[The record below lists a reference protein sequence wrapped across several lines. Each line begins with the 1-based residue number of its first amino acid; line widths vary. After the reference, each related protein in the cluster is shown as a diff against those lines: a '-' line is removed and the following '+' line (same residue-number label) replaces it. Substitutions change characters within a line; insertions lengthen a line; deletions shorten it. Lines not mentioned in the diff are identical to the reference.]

1 MLRWRR
7 TVLAATVAGALVTG
21 VTAGAA
27 LAADESVTIASFAF
41 TPATV
46 TISVGDS
53 VTWTNQDGTAH
64 TATASGTFDSGNLA
78 GGASYTATFST
89 AGTFD
94 YLCSIHPSMTGRVV
108 VQAAGAGGAGSGGG
122 GAGSGVTPP
131 TDTLPAA
138 VDDPDRGDRI
148 VTATLAFLGLVM
160 LAGTIV
166 ADRRFRGR
174 GGQPER

>member
-7 TVLAATVAGALVTG
+7 TVLAATVAGALATG

-41 TPATV
+41 SPATV

-53 VTWTNQDGTAH
+53 VTWTNQDGTGH
-64 TATASGTFDSGNLA
+64 TATASGTFDSGNL
-78 GGASYTATFST
+78 GSGASYTATFST
-89 AGTFD
+89 AGTYD
-94 YLCSIHPSMTGRVV
+94 YVCSIHPSMTGRVV
-108 VQAAGAGGAGSGGG
+108 VQAAGAGGGGSGG

-131 TDTLPAA
+131 TDALPTAD
-138 VDDPDRGDRI
+138 VDPDRGHRI

-174 GGQPER
+174 RG